1 MPNLMTDFMKSFV
14 EETGATKSL
23 STIKSDADTIKNTL
37 MSGARTAQ
45 ETYRNM
51 RSHGFRKITDW
62 FKNKGDEYAID
73 SSLDDNVD
81 DFDAGFQYGDDES
94 SSEEKSTLDYDSMK
108 GLMKGQVSAMYQI
121 GGKQAEATAMS
132 SSEIIS
138 NFNSR
143 SSEIL
148 SSLGTINSSLTK
160 ISEKLDKMIELQARP
175 AESEAYRQNSIF
187 DSHGNLSI
195 GSMFKYMTQDSRAA
209 IYAKTAK
216 SMFGMFTSIG
226 QMFTPGEM
234 LGSIAN
240 DIVGNRSIKA
250 LNGMSLNDIGQDID
264 DRVKNATNAAL
275 RSIASSD
282 LFKKIFGNALMTNGN
297 QDYTGYVQNQY
308 TTKPAVFDGMTRK
321 SIVEI
326 IPGYLKKITEALT
339 GQKWNISSYGTL
351 TMHDQPS
358 QFAEAAYTSLFS
370 GTMSSRDV
378 KRMTR
383 NTTYKQDDI
392 NKAQR
397 LLLSYYT
404 WYFFNQYGKHPDD
417 AFFKNYGDNGINNE
431 VINNLATTQGGT
443 AHYWAGVVNHIVS
456 LLATNG
462 LLRGNF
468 IRQIIAVSRDTDERN
483 TQNAQTTDNIS
494 DIVELNDEGFKRFVT
509 KQMQYMRGDNRSY
522 QERIDA
528 HEITEADMPKGA
540 KKTDRPSD
548 AVIQKEKIERLKQS
562 EIINDNRMSL
572 REATATQTDYLLSI
586 FEILNRGINVY
597 AVKRNKRFGKFN
609 ILHAKSGAPSAVSD
623 AIITDSV
630 IDVTP
635 SSVTDGNIQDPT
647 ENNQQPVT
655 AGQQMVSNIADAASN
670 AMKLLNPISMVST
683 MKNMISSELSD
694 LKTDALNTAAFV
706 IDDQLD
712 NYNHKKFVKEQ
723 KAEISDIKQ
732 SMTGDGSIS
741 DDDRAIA
748 DEVLAAMQASAADGQ
763 TDNDKTALAQHASQ
777 IKNQKLRARI
787 TNLVESTF
795 TRTAEKKPAQSKIGK
810 ILLWGFGLVK
820 KFVSPLLTAAKSFLL
835 LVGRKIAKPIV
846 DSLKSS
852 WELIKNGA
860 RNVKEGAIGA
870 AKESV
875 AWMRERGIPAIK
887 DKAAEMVVAASD
899 AWNSEKG
906 QKIRGKIKDAGYLV
920 QAASQVVGEKIKDV
934 AGNVTGRI
942 SGTGKSIKQKLA
954 DSTLVNAAQELGHE
968 AKTKI
973 NDKIVDVG
981 GKALYGWN
989 QLKDSN
995 FGKGFAEAF
1004 KKAEESKKM
1013 KPETVADKST
1023 MEIAKAIQ
1031 SPDGKIDNK
1040 ETFFSRILD
1049 IFSSWND
1056 KFEKALNG
1064 ESDDNGLQPM
1074 PNMAS
1079 NTPTWQP
1086 KGGTST
1092 MSTLEV
1098 GAPNGTATNAT
1109 TATAMP
1115 AGAAPVEAAAEGAG
1129 GISGMVGKIKGAFS
1143 GGVGSAGGMGFNL
1156 GKMLGGMTSI
1166 LLGIGKAVL
1175 TVITSMEG
1183 FKALMNIGTDILKKS
1198 LKPLN
1203 KVFTRIYR
1211 ILKPIV
1217 RSITKLLKQIVQ
1229 AVVDIVQSIIDVIQ
1243 PILQAIEPI
1252 ISSLLDALMPILEL
1266 LTGLVNVIMIPL
1278 AGVLKVVVVPILQTI
1293 SNTLDVIGGLLKIGF
1308 GGVMW
1313 GVGGVIT
1320 LMGGIL
1326 KFLVNSEVQDVGKN
1340 LTERGSALM
1349 EEGKAQL
1356 KRGIGGQLSLAGD
1369 TLSSLFGKE
1378 KTESTTTTRSMAI
1391 DTTLRGSA
1399 FDATYGS
1406 GDESLMDAY
1415 GGSGAQGAYGNYM
1428 NMTKRGCGPVALA
1441 DAYTRRTGAR
1451 LNPMQL
1457 TSVMAST
1464 GMYNKNA
1471 GTSVGNYI
1479 KSSKALGMNL
1489 TPGGVNS
1496 RSLATATPSNPIT
1509 ILGSGPDYTTRRGNN
1524 HYMNVIHADGNVAY
1538 VANPMTGRVERKSTQ
1553 GLINNAVLGLYGSGD
1568 AADLG
1573 YDIGDDAREKIET
1586 LKQIVSSIVDIFKGD
1601 SSIEAALDR
1610 ETEKQ
1615 RYEKSK
1621 FDTADMSDEEKE
1633 SIDKRAKELFEKEHG
1648 RMKDESDKDFDK
1660 RYERYKKKYWAIA
1673 AAEAVRDRAQA
1684 KYDGSDN
1691 GIMAIMRDTLGDEE
1705 NEGILTSASKSLS
1718 DTFDSIESGG
1728 LSKLLQSNNTNANMT
1743 AAKGPHF
1750 ASDTGAVLWTD
1761 QYHPRVMQNDAR
1773 KWSRTA
1779 PNDMY
1784 DLILAEFFQNTIS
1797 PQIKLTGAFKK
1808 YLNPVDAD
1816 AVGTQGEA
1824 HTGADFTIG
1833 GNPEIHATTGGTV
1846 TAAETNN
1853 DHFGSYI
1860 EITDVGGA
1868 RHIYAHLKDAPKFK
1882 VGDMIEG
1889 GDVIGNI
1896 GGAESSKVILNRGND
1911 SLIQSGEHLHYEI
1924 RDRNNTIINPF
1935 TYFKYRSGGS
1945 NSTSLSGSDAMI
1957 RAAAEVFTRAYETKG
1972 SPLKHN
1978 AGSVH
1983 NITFDDGLTID
1994 QMDEHCTGSMAAV
2007 VKRMGYYTH
2016 PDGRAY
2022 SDTHQGESY
2031 MGGSVGSK
2039 WGLSNTVGTAK
2050 IYNRDG
2056 SVSMDWETGPGTQW
2070 QPGDIMFTGLGDAH
2084 AHMPVFKST
2093 DGQWLG
2099 FNGGQDASFANSVA
2113 LGYYYLQ
2120 NGTTPTD
2127 VVNKQTEGN
2136 HYDQQ
2141 IGALAGPLSYYLR
2154 YVGGPM
2160 NFNTSTDDYELPAYD
2175 DGMYGDVSDI
2185 GVAQTEYVNSMQ
2197 SQDSVSG
2204 EPFKYGT
2211 DGVVYNRAL
2220 VALANWSRCSGIMNA
2235 DEAFTKNH
2243 PDAIKKRVMLG
2254 YGSGTQMTDVFI
2266 YNFRKTKAGENC
2278 RTYLSNLKD
2287 YSIPKRTKTS
2297 NQNDASSV
2305 VVGVSGSD
2313 ISSYLTKVYKGG
2325 LYKQPNKKQRQYFS
2339 NWSSKSIAQRLAAIN
2354 GLYSPSGMQ
2363 YGFTQSQIENA
2374 IKNKVNVWEI
2384 EPGMVNDGTNVINP
2398 SNIRS
2403 STTTTTTT
2411 VPTVSRSNQSSSS
2424 VWGNIL
2430 GSGDTPI
2437 DFGDMYQDT
2446 SVAPIIINQMGE
2458 PVDTSSDI
2466 QALLTNTYNVKSE
2479 KIEGILE
2486 DMLKLM
2492 KENNQRRR
2500 DRQLTATP
2508 KTQNTQTQF
2517 SNTDIPRQVERL
2529 SIG

>member
-1 MPNLMTDFMKSFV
+1 MNMPNLMIDSLKSFV
-14 EETGATKSL
+14 SATGATESL
-23 STIKSDADTIKNTL
+23 GEIKDGAEVIKDAF

-51 RSHGFRKITDW
+51 RAHGFRKITDW
-62 FKNKGDEYAID
+62 FKDKGDEYAQN
-73 SSLDDNVD
+73 STLDDTTD

-94 SSEEKSTLDYDSMK
+94 SSTEDSTLDYDSMK

-121 GGKQAEATAMS
+121 GGKQAEATALS

-148 SSLGTINSSLTK
+148 SSLGTLNSSLTQ
-160 ISEKLDKMIELQARP
+160 ISTKLDRLIEIQTPKAK
-175 AESEAYRQNSIF
+175 EGTQWSSVF
-187 DSHGNLSI
+187 DAQGNLSL
-195 GSMFKYMTQDSRAA
+195 GSVFKYITQDSTAA
-209 IYAKTAK
+209 SYI
-216 SMFGMFTSIG
+216 GMGKDMLDLVKMIATSGMPAGYMIG
-226 QMFTPGEM
+226 QGAHM
-234 LGSIAN
+234 L
-240 DIVGNRSIKA
+240 VGNKEFKS
-250 LNGMSLNDIGQDID
+250 LNGMSINDIGEEIN
-264 DRVKNATNAAL
+264 DRVRNATNTAL
-275 RSIASSD
+275 RAFTNTSF
-282 LFKKIFGNALMTNGN
+282 FKKIFGKIDNTGSN
-297 QDYTGYVQNQY
+297 QDYTSYIENQY
-308 TTKPAVFDGMTRK
+308 TKDPAVFDGMTRK
-321 SIVEI
+321 TIIDI
-326 IPGYLKKITEALT
+326 IPGYLKKITEAVT
-339 GQKWNISSYGTL
+339 GQRWNISDYGTL
-351 TMHDQPS
+351 TMQEQTS
-358 QFAEAAYTSLFS
+358 RFAENAYESLFS
-370 GTMSSRDV
+370 GSLSSKDIRRLS
-378 KRMTR
+378 K
-383 NTTYKQDDI
+383 NTTYNQDDI

-397 LLLSYYT
+397 ALLSYYT
-404 WYFFNQYGKHPDD
+404 WHFFNNTTDQLND
-417 AFFKNYGDNGINNE
+417 AFFKNRGNDAINNAVAE
-431 VINNLATTQGGT
+431 NLAKTQNGSIS
-443 AHYWAGVVNHIVS
+443 YWGDIVQ
-456 LLATNG
+456 LIVGKLASDRT
-462 LLRGNF
+462 LRGNF
-468 IRQIIAVSRDTDERN
+468 IRQITATTQNTDLRN
-483 TQNAQTTDNIS
+483 TQFAESADNIS
-494 DIVELNDEGFKRFVT
+494 DIVELTEEGFKRYVT
-509 KQMQYMRGDNRSY
+509 AQMQYMRGDNRTY

-528 HEITEADMPKGA
+528 KEMTIDDKPKGA
-540 KKTDRPSD
+540 KLTDRPSD
-548 AVIQKEKIERLKQS
+548 LAIQQAKLEKLKQS
-562 EIINDNRMSL
+562 EIITDSRMSM
-572 REATATQTDYLLSI
+572 REAAATQTDYLLSI

-597 AVKRNKRFGKFN
+597 QAKRNKPFGKFHL
-609 ILHAKSGAPSAVSD
+609 LHATSTAPTHTTFTDTELEASQVAVDRDISEQSGEESEEQKQPLTPGEELTNNMLNLMNPSNMMNTIRGAVS
-623 AIITDSV
+623 
-630 IDVTP
+630 
-635 SSVTDGNIQDPT
+635 T
-647 ENNQQPVT
+647 EFNNFKV
-655 AGQQMVSNIADAASN
+655 DAAN
-670 AMKLLNPISMVST
+670 AT
-683 MKNMISSELSD
+683 
-694 LKTDALNTAAFV
+694 AFV
-706 IDDQLD
+706 IDNQLD
-712 NYNHKKFVKEQ
+712 NYNYKKFIEEQ
-723 KAEISDIKQ
+723 KSEIANIKE
-732 SMTGDGSIS
+732 SMTGDNSIS
-741 DDDRAIA
+741 ADDKAIA
-748 DEVLAAMQASAADGQ
+748 DEVLAAMQASVADGQ
-763 TDNDKTALAQHASQ
+763 TENDKSALSQHASQ
-777 IKNQKLRARI
+777 IKNQKLRSRI
-787 TNLVESTF
+787 TTLVESTF
-795 TRTAEKKPAQSKIGK
+795 SRTAEKKPAQSRIGR

-820 KFVSPLLTAAKSFLL
+820 KFVSPLLSAAKSFLL
-835 LVGRKIAKPIV
+835 LVGKKIAKPIV
-846 DSLKSS
+846 ESLKSS
-852 WELIKNGA
+852 WQLIKNGA

-875 AWMRERGIPAIK
+875 AWMRDRGIPAIK
-887 DKAAEMVVAASD
+887 DKAAEMIVAASD

-906 QKIRGKIKDAGYLV
+906 QKIRGKIRDAGYIV
-920 QAASQVVGEKIKDV
+920 QSAAQLAGKKIKDV
-934 AGNVTGRI
+934 AGGVKERLISTGENV
-942 SGTGKSIKQKLA
+942 KQNIA
-954 DSTLVNAAQELGHE
+954 GSTLVNAAQELGRE
-968 AKTKI
+968 ASSKI
-973 NDKIVDVG
+973 KGTAINIG
-981 GKALYGWN
+981 SHALYGWN

-1004 KKAEESKKM
+1004 KKAEETKKM
-1013 KPETVADKST
+1013 KPETVADQST

-1040 ETFFSRILD
+1040 ETFFSRVLT
-1049 IFSSWND
+1049 IFASWNE

-1064 ESDDNGLQPM
+1064 EQTDENNTQTMPDLTSSNGVNL
-1074 PNMAS
+1074 
-1079 NTPTWQP
+1079 QP

-1092 MSTLEV
+1092 MPSVED
-1098 GAPNGTATNAT
+1098 GASAGTAT

-1115 AGAAPVEAAAEGAG
+1115 EGATPVEGAAAEGAG

-1217 RSITKLLKQIVQ
+1217 RTITKLLKQIVQ

-1252 ISSLLDALMPILEL
+1252 ISSLLDAVMPILEL

-1293 SNTLDVIGGLLKIGF
+1293 SNTLDIIGGLLKIGF

-1326 KFLVNSEVQDVGKN
+1326 KFLVNSKVQDVGKN
-1340 LTERGSALM
+1340 LSERGSALM
-1349 EEGKAQL
+1349 KEGWDQVG
-1356 KRGIGGQLSLAGD
+1356 RGVKGQLSLAGD

-1378 KTESTTTTRSMAI
+1378 KTESTTTSRSMAI

-1538 VANPMTGRVERKSTQ
+1538 VTNPMTGRVERKSTQ

-1615 RYEKSK
+1615 RYEQSK

-1684 KYDGSDN
+1684 KYDGTDN

-1911 SLIQSGEHLHYEI
+1911 SLVQSGEHLHYEI

-2197 SQDSVSG
+2197 TQDSVSG

-2278 RTYLSNLKD
+2278 KVYLSNLKD

-2374 IKNKVNVWEI
+2374 IKNKINVWEL

-2411 VPTVSRSNQSSSS
+2411 VPIVSRSNQSSSS

-2437 DFGDMYQDT
+2437 DFGDMYQDA

-2492 KENNQRRR
+2492 KEKNQRRR
-2500 DRQLTATP
+2500 DRQLTTTP